1 MGLSR
6 VQRQSVGSALLAICT
21 GSPVE
26 LMDDSEVSDAFL
38 KAVVHH
44 RLAPLAHVALRDSR
58 PELAAQLRPL
68 RDQMLYHH
76 LRVVATLEQVAEQF
90 NEVPWV
96 AFKGPILSET
106 AHPAPGIRWYQD
118 LDLLVD
124 PRDLRQL
131 FGRLFGYGWQLMDT
145 DAMLGDPSFG
155 GEVSFRT
162 PWDTFVDLHWA
173 TTNSAALRARFPVP
187 VADLMGRRVTVPV
200 AGIEVPTLEEIDTL
214 VYLCLHACLT
224 GATRLLH
231 LLDIDQFIRRVTD
244 PDQLIPRA
252 LAWGAGAPVGLVLGR
267 ARRMLG
273 TPVPDDLYRR
283 LKLSPGFPGLMALID
298 RGWPVSQV
306 WSASSMPRRI
316 AMNVRASALHTVGL
330 VGVTSAIR
338 IATRFRHI
346 RKPEWSAASPERVD
360 QYLSKVE
367 ATTWAGVGGSR

>member
-38 KAVVHH
+38 KGVVHH

-76 LRVVATLEQVAEQF
+76 LRVIATLEQVAEQF

-96 AFKGPILSET
+96 VFKGPILSET

-131 FGRLFGYGWQLMDT
+131 FGRLFEYGWQLMDT

-173 TTNSAALRARFPVP
+173 TTNSAALRARYPVP
-187 VADLMGRRVTVPV
+187 VADLIGRRVTVPV

-231 LLDIDQFIRRVTD
+231 LLDIDQFIRQVTD

-252 LAWGAGAPVGLVLGR
+252 LAWGAGAPAALVLGR
-267 ARRMLG
+267 AHRVLG
-273 TPVPDDLYRR
+273 TPVPAHLNRR
-283 LKLSPGFPGLMALID
+283 LELTPGFGSLMTMID

-306 WSASSMPRRI
+306 WSGSSMPRRV
-316 AMNVRASALHTVGL
+316 ARHVRPSAVRTLGTIGL
-330 VGVTSAIR
+330 TSAR
-338 IATRFRHI
+338 RLPSRFR
-346 RKPEWSAASPERVD
+346 RMGKPEWTPASTDGIEA
-360 QYLSKVE
+360 YLSKVE
-367 ATTWAGVGGSR
+367 GAATGMGSVA